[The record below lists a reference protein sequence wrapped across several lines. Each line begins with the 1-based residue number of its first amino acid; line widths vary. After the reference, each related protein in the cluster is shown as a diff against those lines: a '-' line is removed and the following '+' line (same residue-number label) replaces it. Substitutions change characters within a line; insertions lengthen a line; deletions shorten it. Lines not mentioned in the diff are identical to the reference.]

1 MKTRIL
7 AIALLITSSTAGGRT
22 VLGEHA
28 SHIDM
33 HAGHG
38 GAVASAF
45 ALPTAADTRTLL
57 EGAVHN
63 SEFVDVTAGDTRLRA
78 YVSYPDRAEKAPV
91 LVVTTGEGMSDFA
104 RAMAFQASREGFIGI
119 AHDNDPVYLAEADT
133 RRRVREFASG
143 IAAATGTIA
152 TVDVR
157 DGRIAASIDG
167 AHVATF
173 ALNDQGWS
181 SALKRVA
188 EETGNRFTPIP
199 GMDHVAMEMR
209 AEAEGQAAGGQAG
222 RGAAQD
228 QTGRGTA
235 PGQPRQAPGLNTKP
249 DDLPANWV
257 MADRV
262 ANTTPRR
269 NEWVDIAVPGTN
281 AKVRTWVVYPEG
293 TQKAGAVLVLHGAS
307 GMSDWIRSVADQ
319 LAKEGFIA
327 IAVDLSSGLGPNG
340 GHYDSFRF
348 MDERMRATQTLG
360 RDGTMA
366 RIKAVRD
373 FAAKMPQSNGKTG
386 SIGFCGG
393 GTNSFTL
400 ATEVPEH
407 NASVTY
413 YGAAPPAAALA
424 KINAPVLGFYGEDD
438 ARIFASVEPTRAE
451 MKKLGKAYEG
461 HTYPHA
467 THSFLWMQDLGNNFE
482 ATADSWPRTIAFY
495 RQHLATPGSR

>member
-1 MKTRIL
+1 MKIRLL
-7 AIALLITSSTAGGRT
+7 ALALAATSLVAGGRT
-22 VLGEHA
+22 VLGEDASLINVHA
-28 SHIDM
+28 
-33 HAGHG
+33 AHG

-45 ALPTAADTRTLL
+45 ALPTAANTRTLL
-57 EGAVHN
+57 EGAVHT
-63 SEFVDVTAGDTRLRA
+63 SEFVDVPAAGGSRRA
-78 YVSYPDRAEKAPV
+78 YVSYPDRPDKAPV

-104 RAMAFQASREGFIGI
+104 RAMAFQASRTGFIGI
-119 AHDNDPVYLAEADT
+119 APDASSGAVRQLASDIPA
-133 RRRVREFASG
+133 AS
-143 IAAATGTIA
+143 GTIA
-152 TVDVR
+152 TVDLR
-157 DGRIAASIDG
+157 DGRIAAAVDG

-181 SALKRVA
+181 DALKRVS
-188 EETGNRFTPIP
+188 EVTGNRFTPIA

-209 AEAEGQAAGGQAG
+209 AEAEGQAAAHGQAG
-222 RGAAQD
+222 RGA
-228 QTGRGTA
+228 A

-257 MADRV
+257 MADKV

-269 NEWVDIAVPGTN
+269 NEWADVPVPGTN
-281 AKVRTWVVYPEG
+281 VKVRTWVVYPEG
-293 TQKAGAVLVLHGAS
+293 TQKAGAVLVLAGAS
-307 GMSDWIRSVADQ
+307 GMTDWVRSVADQ

-327 IAVDLSSGLGPNG
+327 LAIDFSSGLGPNG

-438 ARIFASVEPTRAE
+438 VRIFSTVEPTRAE

>member
-1 MKTRIL
+1 MKIRVL
-7 AIALLITSSTAGGRT
+7 ALALAVTSLTAGGRT

-28 SHIDM
+28 SHIGM
-33 HAGHG
+33 HAVHG

-45 ALPTAADTRTLL
+45 ALPTAANTRTLL
-57 EGAVHN
+57 EGAVHT
-63 SEFVDVTAGDTRLRA
+63 SEFVDVPGDGAQRRA
-78 YVSYPDRAEKAPV
+78 YVSYPDRPDKAPV

-104 RAMAFQASREGFIGI
+104 RAMAFQASRGGFIGI
-119 AHDNDPVYLAEADT
+119 AHDNDNGAVYPAEADR
-133 RRRVREFASG
+133 RRRVRELASG
-143 IAAATGTIA
+143 IAAANGTIA
-152 TVDVR
+152 TIDIR
-157 DGRIAASIDG
+157 DGRIAAAVDDAQI
-167 AHVATF
+167 ATF

-181 SALKRVA
+181 DALKRVSDV
-188 EETGNRFTPIP
+188 TGNRFAPIA

-222 RGAAQD
+222 RGAA
-228 QTGRGTA
+228 
-235 PGQPRQAPGLNTKP
+235 PGQPRQAPGLNNKP

-257 MADRV
+257 MADKV
-262 ANTTPRR
+262 ATTPRR
-269 NEWVDIAVPGTN
+269 NEWVDVPVPGTN
-281 AKVRTWVVYPEG
+281 VKVRTWVVYPEG

-319 LAKEGFIA
+319 LAKDGFIA
-327 IAVDLSSGLGPNG
+327 LAVDLSSGLGPNG
-340 GHYDSFRF
+340 GSYDSFRF

-373 FAAKMPQSNGKTG
+373 FAAKMPQSNGRTG

-393 GTNSFTL
+393 GTNSFAL

-407 NASVTY
+407 NAAVTY

-424 KINAPVLGFYGEDD
+424 RVNAPVLGFYGEDD
-438 ARIFASVEPTRAE
+438 ARIVATVEPTRAE

-495 RQHLATPGSR
+495 RQHLATPASR